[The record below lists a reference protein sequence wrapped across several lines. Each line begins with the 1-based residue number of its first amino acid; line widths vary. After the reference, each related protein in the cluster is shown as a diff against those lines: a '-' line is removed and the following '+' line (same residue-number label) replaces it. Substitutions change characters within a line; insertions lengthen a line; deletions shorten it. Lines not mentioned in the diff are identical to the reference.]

1 MSQITT
7 GIRAILSHPRVYDTL
22 QNIMG
27 AQAVRRDLVDS
38 FIRQQTSCRI
48 LDIGC
53 GTSEILAFLP
63 ETVQYWGYDISQ
75 SYIEAARKR
84 FGRHGHFEF
93 RQLDR
98 VELEILPRF
107 DVVIAL
113 GVLHHLDDPLV
124 IELFSLARAALV
136 EGGRVITIDPCL
148 APGQNVVARHLI
160 LRDRGQ
166 NVRTKDGYRNLAAGS
181 FSRIDGTL
189 RHRKWIPYTHWI
201 MECVV

>member
-1 MSQITT
+1 
-7 GIRAILSHPRVYDTL
+7 
-22 QNIMG
+22 MG

-38 FIRQQTSCRI
+38 FIRPQAGCRI

-107 DVVIAL
+107 DVVIAK
-113 GVLHHLDDPLV
+113 V
-124 IELFSLARAALV
+124 
-136 EGGRVITIDPCL
+136 
-148 APGQNVVARHLI
+148 
-160 LRDRGQ
+160 
-166 NVRTKDGYRNLAAGS
+166 
-181 FSRIDGTL
+181 
-189 RHRKWIPYTHWI
+189 
-201 MECVV
+201 